1 MTCAGNPDEETLWPN
16 GMGEPSPRAGFENL
30 GGTGAQHQ
38 VLSVLL
44 GRTPTP
50 SHRRPWPPPD
60 LLGLGQRMQFSQ
72 LRRREFISLLGCGC
86 VAARRAQQAKKLP
99 TTPQLGETRGRQDRG
114 NPETPQSRRGS
125 VLHPTAR
132 VHWRPQ

>member
-44 GRTPTP
+44 GWICLLLADFVAEGTQER
-50 SHRRPWPPPD
+50 
-60 LLGLGQRMQFSQ
+60 LGLRCWNPKPVAVAP
-72 LRRREFISLLGCGC
+72 LNRSL
-86 VAARRAQQAKKLP
+86 
-99 TTPQLGETRGRQDRG
+99 
-114 NPETPQSRRGS
+114 
-125 VLHPTAR
+125 
-132 VHWRPQ
+132 